1 LLVPLKLKLTSA
13 VRSELK
19 AKIRC
24 RTLPAE
30 DVRRAD
36 IILRLAKGT
45 PQRAI
50 ARALQCS
57 VNTVRLWHKRFLLE
71 GLSGLYARHPG
82 RALPE
87 DTPALEARIL
97 EATRQ
102 TAPDGSTHWSTRKL
116 ALHLGIN
123 HMRVARVWAK
133 AGLQPHRLSS
143 YMTSDDPEFEKKAA
157 AVIGLYLKPPANAV
171 VFCVDEKTAIQALD
185 RLDPVL
191 PLSPGRAER
200 HGFEYFRHGTLSLYA
215 ALNARTGEVT
225 GKTTARHTSA
235 EFVAFLT
242 DLVSSQP
249 ADRKIH
255 VIADNLSAHK
265 TDRVE
270 EFLSTHPQVQLHF
283 TPTYSSWLNQVEL
296 WFSKIERDVIARGV
310 FTSVKDLSRKLM
322 RYIRAYNRQAKPFK
336 WTYKNTHNRIVP
348 DSDSNVTVH

>member
-1 LLVPLKLKLTSA
+1 MLKFRAVKLKLSPT
-13 VRSELK
+13 VRSELESK
-19 AKIRC
+19 RRC

-36 IILRLAKGT
+36 IILRLADGES
-45 PQRAI
+45 QRSI
-50 ARALQCS
+50 ARSIRAS
-57 VNTVRLWHKRFLLE
+57 TNTVRLWRERFLAE
-71 GLSGLYARHPG
+71 GLGGLYARHLG

-87 DTPALEARIL
+87 ETPALEARIL

-102 TAPDGSTHWSTRKL
+102 SPPDGSTHWSTRKL
-116 ALHLGIN
+116 AAHLGVS
-123 HMRVARVWAK
+123 HMRVARVWSK
-133 AGLQPHRLSS
+133 AGLQPHRVRS
-143 YMTSDDPEFEKKAA
+143 YMTSDDPDFEKKAA
-157 AVIGLYLKPPANAV
+157 DVIGLYLKPPLNAV

-215 ALNARTGEVT
+215 ALNTQTGEVI

-235 EFVAFLT
+235 EFVAFL
-242 DLVSSQP
+242 SQLCSQEP
-249 ADRKIH
+249 ADREIH

-265 TDRVE
+265 TAQVTQ
-270 EFLSTHPQVQLHF
+270 FLETHPQVRLHF

-322 RYIRAYNRQAKPFK
+322 RYVRAYNKQAKPFK
-336 WTYKNTHNRIVP
+336 WTYKSTRNRIRP
-348 DSDSNVTVH
+348 